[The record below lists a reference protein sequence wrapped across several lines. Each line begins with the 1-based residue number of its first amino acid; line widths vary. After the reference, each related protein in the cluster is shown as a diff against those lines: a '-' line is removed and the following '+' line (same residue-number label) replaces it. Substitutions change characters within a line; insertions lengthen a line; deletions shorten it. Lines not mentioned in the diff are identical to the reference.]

1 MPRKRRR
8 CPGGLA
14 YHVFNRATARE
25 RIFDDANDYLAFER
39 VLAEARERSA
49 GQLRLC
55 SYVIM
60 PNHFHLALWPKTD
73 DALTRFVQ
81 WLTLT
86 HAQRWHAHRRSA
98 GTGALYGSRFKS
110 FPIRED
116 EHFLKVCRYVERNPL
131 RAGLVKRAQN
141 WQWGSLYKRD
151 PRCTDEPGAAEL
163 LDDWPVERPRNWLA
177 RVHEAQS
184 PAELESLRNCLRRER
199 PFGDDAWAKRI
210 AARTGS
216 EQSLRPRGRPPSR
229 AKRVDAM
236 PAKAKTPHSAG
247 KPKTK

>member
-14 YHVFNRATARE
+14 YHVFNRATARQ
-25 RIFDDANDYLAFER
+25 RIFNDAADYLAFER
-39 VLAEARERSA
+39 VLAEARERLA
-49 GQLRLC
+49 GQMRLC

-60 PNHFHLALWPKTD
+60 PNHFHLVLWPKS
-73 DALTRFVQ
+73 DAAMSRFMQ

-86 HAQRWHAHRRSA
+86 HAQRWHAHRHSA

-141 WQWGSLYKRD
+141 WPWGSLHKRD
-151 PRCTDEPGAAEL
+151 PHCTHEPGAAEL
-163 LDDWPVERPRNWLA
+163 LDEWPVPRPRNWLA
-177 RVHEAQS
+177 RVQDAQS
-184 PAELESLRNCLRRER
+184 PAELEALRNCLKRER
-199 PFGDDAWAKRI
+199 PYGDEAWAKRI
-210 AARTGS
+210 AARVGS
-216 EQSLRPRGRPPSR
+216 EQSLRPRGRPQSSKKR
-229 AKRVDAM
+229 LADAGAKDKQRDLG
-236 PAKAKTPHSAG
+236 SDS
-247 KPKTK
+247 